1 MPLNIDW
8 RQILLHLFNF
18 CILAI
23 ALYFLLYKPVKNF
36 MAKRSARYEEEA
48 AESAKLK
55 AEAEEL
61 KKQYSDKL
69 TNADA
74 EIEAKRSEALHELHD
89 YREKLVSEAE
99 QEAGE
104 IVEKAKKDASRER
117 KKIIDGAGKEIADMV
132 GAAAEK
138 VVLGSTADAYD
149 AIQNAAVKSIEKE
162 ENEIK

>member
-74 EIEAKRSEALHELHD
+74 EIEAKRSEALW
-89 YREKLVSEAE
+89 SE
-99 QEAGE
+99 QL
-104 IVEKAKKDASRER
+104 R
-117 KKIIDGAGKEIADMV
+117 KKSYWAR
-132 GAAAEK
+132 
-138 VVLGSTADAYD
+138 LPTLTTLS
-149 AIQNAAVKSIEKE
+149 
-162 ENEIK
+162 

>member
-99 QEAGE
+99 Q
-104 IVEKAKKDASRER
+104 
-117 KKIIDGAGKEIADMV
+117 
-132 GAAAEK
+132 
-138 VVLGSTADAYD
+138 
-149 AIQNAAVKSIEKE
+149 
-162 ENEIK
+162 